1 MTHPLVQRVL
11 DIAAPGQTSA
21 QRTAK
26 VNLLKADLVPLTEA
40 ECYSVVN
47 VVQQSQVENAL
58 LLAQDIEHIEHDAL
72 LLWAKASY
80 QRLYGGTGNL
90 PT

>member
-11 DIAAPGQTSA
+11 DIAAPGQTNQ

-26 VNLLKADLVPLTEA
+26 VNLLRDDLAPLTEA
-40 ECYSVVN
+40 ECYAVVN
-47 VVQQSQVENAL
+47 IVQQAEVEEAL
-58 LLAQDIEHIEHDAL
+58 REWKIEETYEHEQLLM
-72 LLWAKASY
+72 WVKAAY
-80 QRLYGGTGNL
+80 QRQYGGDGDL